1 MEQEKIARAV
11 AELGK
16 CLEESIL
23 ADPAPLT
30 VFAGEVV
37 AAFHR
42 NNRLYLA
49 GSGPLAAVAE
59 LVADRFLHRLAFERP
74 QLPVLALAGSTTL
87 QLSLARDGLQR
98 QAAARQ
104 LRLFAAADDILLLFT
119 DGQRDESLS
128 EVLQAARQ
136 AGCRTVVVGP
146 PRGEGGDDLVD
157 HRFSLASDSPARLAE
172 AALFFGQLLCELVEA
187 ELFGI

>member
-1 MEQEKIARAV
+1 MDQEKIARAV
-11 AELGK
+11 ADLAK
-16 CLEESIL
+16 CLDESFLAAPEPL
-23 ADPAPLT
+23 ADF
-30 VFAGEVV
+30 VGEVV
-37 AAFHR
+37 ATFHR
-42 NNRLYLA
+42 NGRLYLA

-74 QLPVLALAGSTTL
+74 QLPVLALGGNTIL
-87 QLSLARDGLQR
+87 QQSLARDGLQR
-98 QAAARQ
+98 QATARQ
-104 LRLFAAADDILLLFT
+104 LRLFAASGDILLLFV
-119 DGQRDESLS
+119 DGQRDESLA
-128 EVLQAARQ
+128 EVLQTARQ

-157 HRFSLASDSPARLAE
+157 QRFTLASESPARLAE